1 MPLTSSITLM
11 WPGGVASDDAS
22 LSMQCLESVVFR
34 AGMTGHQ
41 HYIAGSCSAISYLIR
56 HILKKGK

>member
-1 MPLTSSITLM
+1 M
-11 WPGGVASDDAS
+11 WPGGVASDGAS

-34 AGMTGHQ
+34 AGMTGHP